1 MLLRKWEDLPDTMK
15 NDNVRKYYDIL
26 KKRQKSLITK
36 RIFDFIAAIILVFIL
51 SPILLILSIAIKLDS
66 TGPVMFRQIRVTQYG
81 RQFRIFK
88 FRTMVNNAD
97 KIGTQVTV
105 NNDARVT
112 KVGKILRKLRL
123 DEIPQLF
130 NIISGDMSFVGT
142 RPEVVKYIE
151 QYSDGMMAT
160 LLLPAGV
167 TSEASIQFKDEERLL
182 ASADNA
188 DEAYVAI
195 VLPEKMK
202 YNLRSIKEFSFLGEI
217 MIMFRTF
224 WAVIQKDDDSDDGVR
239 TL

>member
-1 MLLRKWEDLPDTMK
+1 MVLRKWEDLPDTMK
-15 NDNVRKYYDIL
+15 NDSVRKYYDIL

-36 RIFDFIAAIILVFIL
+36 RVFDFIAAIILLVIL

-105 NNDARVT
+105 NNDTRVT
-112 KVGKILRKLRL
+112 KVGKILRRLRL

-182 ASADNA
+182 ANAENA
-188 DEAYVAI
+188 DEAYVTT

-217 MIMFRTF
+217 MTMFRTF
-224 WAVIQKDDDSDDGVR
+224 WAVVQKDDESDDGVR
-239 TL
+239 SL

>member
-1 MLLRKWEDLPDTMK
+1 
-15 NDNVRKYYDIL
+15 
-26 KKRQKSLITK
+26 
-36 RIFDFIAAIILVFIL
+36 
-51 SPILLILSIAIKLDS
+51 
-66 TGPVMFRQIRVTQYG
+66 
-81 RQFRIFK
+81 
-88 FRTMVNNAD
+88 MVNNAD

-105 NNDARVT
+105 NNDTRVT
-112 KVGKILRKLRL
+112 KVGKILRRLRL

-182 ASADNA
+182 ANAENA
-188 DEAYVAI
+188 DEAYVTT

-217 MIMFRTF
+217 MTMFRTF
-224 WAVIQKDDDSDDGVR
+224 WAVVQKDDESDDGVR
-239 TL
+239 SL

>member
-1 MLLRKWEDLPDTMK
+1 MVLRKWEDLPDTMK
-15 NDNVRKYYDIL
+15 NDSVRKYYDIL

-36 RIFDFIAAIILVFIL
+36 RVFDFIAAIILLVIL

-105 NNDARVT
+105 NNDTRVT
-112 KVGKILRKLRL
+112 KVGKILRRLRL

-167 TSEASIQFKDEERLL
+167 TSEASIQFKYEERLL
-182 ASADNA
+182 ANAENA
-188 DEAYVAI
+188 DEAYVTT

-217 MIMFRTF
+217 MTMFRTF
-224 WAVIQKDDDSDDGVR
+224 WAVVQKDDESDDGVR
-239 TL
+239 SL

>member
-1 MLLRKWEDLPDTMK
+1 MK

>member
-26 KKRQKSLITK
+26 KNRQRSLIFK
-36 RIFDFIAAIILVFIL
+36 RIFDLITAIILLVIL
-51 SPILLILSIAIKLDS
+51 SPILFILSIAIKLDS
-66 TGPVMFRQIRVTQYG
+66 TGPVMFKQIRVTQYG

-105 NNDARVT
+105 DNDVRVT
-112 KVGKILRKLRL
+112 KIGKILRKIRL

-151 QYSDGMMAT
+151 QYSDEMMAT

-182 ASADNA
+182 SNA
-188 DEAYVAI
+188 ENVDEAYVTA
-195 VLPEKMK
+195 VLPGKMK
-202 YNLRSIKEFSFLGEI
+202 YNLRSIKEFSFFGEI
-217 MIMFRTF
+217 MTMFRTF
-224 WAVIQKDDDSDDGVR
+224 WAVIQKDDDSDEGVR
-239 TL
+239 SL

>member
-105 NNDARVT
+105 NNDTRVT
-112 KVGKILRKLRL
+112 KVGKILRRLRL

-239 TL
+239 SL